1 MLGSVLAASRLLR
14 GFLDES
20 WLSRRPLGLMRRMGD
35 EDDPRSSCG
44 RLALGL
50 PSTVLEDP
58 AGELDSNEV
67 EGDLDR
73 FIESDSAE
81 GDAPPGE
88 AATGELEPMRRS

>member
-1 MLGSVLAASRLLR
+1 
-14 GFLDES
+14 
-20 WLSRRPLGLMRRMGD
+20 MRRMGD